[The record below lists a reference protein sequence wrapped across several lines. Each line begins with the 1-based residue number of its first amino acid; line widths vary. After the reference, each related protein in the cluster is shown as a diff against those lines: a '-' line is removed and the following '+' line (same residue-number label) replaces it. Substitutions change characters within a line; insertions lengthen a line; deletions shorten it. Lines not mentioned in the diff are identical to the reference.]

1 MFSMPLTSESKSAS
15 LSPIRFLAMV
25 IWLLCCTQ
33 PPSGYAGNLDVL
45 HNLLGRTDAALVSDW
60 QGRTLF
66 SKNAELQLVPAS
78 TLKILTALAA
88 IRYLGPAYRFI
99 TEFYMDP
106 NNNLIVKGY
115 GDPLLISE
123 VIADIAAKLALR
135 LDTRHPTINDLVLDE
150 AYFAD
155 PIVIP
160 GVTSSYEP
168 YDAPN
173 GALCVNFNTVNFKRN
188 KSGTYV
194 SAESQTPL
202 LPFLIP
208 KIQASRL
215 NQGRIILSRK
225 DNESTLYAGHLLL
238 YFMQQQGI
246 HVGGKIRIG
255 RVQKK
260 IDTLIFKYVSEYSM
274 AQVISKLLEY
284 SNNFMANQLLIAAG
298 AKTYGPPGTLSKGV
312 RAVSAFANDVL
323 KLQNPHI
330 VEGSGIA
337 RENRISAQDLLTV
350 LEAFG
355 PHYRL
360 MPKEGQAFYKTGTLS
375 GIHTRAGYIENEAG
389 KIYRFV
395 ILINTPGKSADRIMD
410 TILHC
415 LD

>member
-1 MFSMPLTSESKSAS
+1 MHLTTESKFAS
-15 LSPIRFLAMV
+15 LSRIR
-25 IWLLCCTQ
+25 LLSIVVLLLGFTQ
-33 PPSGYAGNLDVL
+33 PPSSYAGNLDVL
-45 HNLLGRTDAALVSDW
+45 HKLIGSTDAVLVADS

-66 SKNAELQLVPAS
+66 SKNADRQLVPAS

-88 IRYLGPAYRFI
+88 LRYLGSDYRFS
-99 TEFYMDP
+99 TEFYMDH

-123 VIADIAAKLALR
+123 VIADIAAKLATR
-135 LDTRHPTINDLVLDE
+135 LDTRNQTINDLVLDE

-188 KSGTYV
+188 NNGAYV

-202 LPFLIP
+202 LPLVIHR
-208 KIQASRL
+208 IHASGL

-225 DNESTLYAGHLLL
+225 DNESTLYTGHLLL
-238 YFMQQQGI
+238 YFLKQQGI
-246 HVGGKIRIG
+246 HSNGKIRIG

-260 IDTLIFKYVSEYSM
+260 FDKLIFRYVSEFSM
-274 AQVISKLLEY
+274 AQVISKMLEH

-298 AKTYGPPGTLSKGV
+298 AKAYGPPGTLSKGV
-312 RAVSAFANDVL
+312 RAVSVFAKDVL
-323 KLQNPHI
+323 KLQNIHI

-337 RENRISAQDLLTV
+337 RENRISAQDLLAV
-350 LEAFG
+350 LEAFV
-355 PHYRL
+355 PYYRL
-360 MPKEGQAFYKTGTLS
+360 MPREGKVFHKSGTLS
-375 GIHTRAGYIENEAG
+375 GINTRAGYFENEAG
-389 KIYRFV
+389 ETYRFV
-395 ILINTPGKSADRIMD
+395 VLLNTPDKSADRIMD
-410 TILHC
+410 ILLNH
-415 LD
+415 LE